1 MVKSVTCRLAML
13 FMQENWPYIF
23 LVSLLSLAFI
33 IFLIRQNRKDQKQL
47 EKKLNEDYRKTKDE
61 ENDVDTEDTPK

>member
-1 MVKSVTCRLAML
+1 MK
-13 FMQENWPYIF
+13 ENWPYIF
-23 LVSLLSLAFI
+23 LVSVLSLAFI

-47 EKKLNEDYRKTKDE
+47 EKKLNEDYPKTKDE